1 MSLENSIPGA
11 GVFSVGPVAK
21 KPKRTRASASKV
33 RTGCLTWFP
42 RARHVKCD
50 EEKPFCKRC
59 KKDKHKCDGY
69 AEHLQANRR
78 PSPGCLV
85 STQKRPIT
93 SVTQLTPPMDW
104 HVSGTTLEK
113 LMFHHVHR
121 CTVPDFG
128 LATPLAKIW
137 CNYILPLGYY
147 SDPIKHAV
155 VALGVAHRAFLENPF
170 SDPKPS
176 MSAVA
181 FSDLAERH
189 YRKAVTGTIDIMA
202 DPSPVNIRITL
213 ICCLVF
219 VCFEIVR
226 GQYDKAVQHLRAGS
240 RILESLHQAALAS
253 QNDPKSLSAS
263 DRCLAETVQKHFNQL
278 CDITNMFICM
288 GMDASML
295 IEADVVPDLTF
306 FTQPEVEQS
315 KATPFSSVF
324 EARQCFHYVER
335 MFAQA
340 FEDSWYCSIDSCWHS
355 TPSCGGHKPPSGS
368 ERSNDAAWDTA
379 NACFEAW
386 CARFELFQQ
395 ALPEKM
401 EPADLHELKALRF
414 SRNSWVIFNEQDGP
428 CALKKS
434 DMANLHRLVD
444 MAEDIVAFREE
455 QARPTFALAADIV
468 PSLTYVCAFC
478 DNVDLER
485 RIIDVLRR
493 MKRREGMWDSQEM
506 ANLYEMAKLGNQWKD
521 EYNWESLPNLARM
534 MSNLSVST
542 PLSSSTPLALL

>member
-1 MSLENSIPGA
+1 MLNM
-11 GVFSVGPVAK
+11 
-21 KPKRTRASASKV
+21 
-33 RTGCLTWFP
+33 P

-50 EEKPFCKRC
+50 EQKPFCKRC
-59 KKDKHKCDGY
+59 RKDKRKCDGY
-69 AEHLQANRR
+69 AENLQTKRR
-78 PSPGCLV
+78 HSPGCLV
-85 STQKRPIT
+85 STREQPVT
-93 SVTQLTPPMDW
+93 SVTQLTPPVNWD
-104 HVSGTTLEK
+104 VSGTTLEK

-137 CNYILPLGYY
+137 SNYILPLGYY

-155 VALGVAHRAFLENPF
+155 IALGVAHRAFLENPF
-170 SDPKPS
+170 SDLNPS

-181 FSDLAERH
+181 LGDLAEEQ
-189 YRKAVTGTIDIMA
+189 YRKAVTGTIEIMA

-213 ICCLVF
+213 ISCLVF

-240 RILESLHQAALAS
+240 RVLESLHQAALTS
-253 QNDPKSLSAS
+253 QTDPKSLSAY
-263 DRCLAETVQKHFNQL
+263 DKRLAETVQKHFSQL
-278 CDITNMFICM
+278 CDITNMFVAM

-295 IEADVVPDLTF
+295 IEADVIPDLTF
-306 FTQPEVEQS
+306 FTQPEEKQS
-315 KATPFSSVF
+315 KTTPFSSVL
-324 EARQCFHYVER
+324 EARKCLQLVER

-340 FEDSWYCSIDSCWHS
+340 FEDSWYCSIDRCWHS
-355 TPSCGGHKPPSGS
+355 TPSCGSATPPSGS
-368 ERSNDAAWDTA
+368 GGTNDGAREAA

-414 SRNSWVIFNEQDGP
+414 SQKSWMIFTEQEGP
-428 CALKKS
+428 CALKRY
-434 DMANLHRLVD
+434 DMAELHRHVD
-444 MAEDIVAFREE
+444 MAEDIVSSREE
-455 QARPTFALAADIV
+455 ERSRPKFALAADIV
-468 PSLTYVCAFC
+468 PSLAYVCAFC

-485 RIIDVLRR
+485 RIIDVLRS

-506 ANLYEMAKLGNQWKD
+506 ANLYETVLEAKLGNQWKD
-521 EYNWESLPNLARM
+521 EYNWETLPNLARM
-534 MSNLSVST
+534 MSNLAVST
-542 PLSSSTPLALL
+542 PSGNNLSIKSLVLL